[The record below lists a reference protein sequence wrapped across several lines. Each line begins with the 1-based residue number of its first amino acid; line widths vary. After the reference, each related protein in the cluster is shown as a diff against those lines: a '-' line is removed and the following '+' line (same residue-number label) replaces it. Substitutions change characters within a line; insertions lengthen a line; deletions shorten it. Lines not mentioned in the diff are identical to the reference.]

1 MYLKTS
7 RTYVNNVP
15 EPCLSL
21 SLSLSLSLAFIKEE
35 DCKVAKL
42 YRNVSLIKIRKRLV
56 KSSKAPRYATLKN

>member
-7 RTYVNNVP
+7 LTYVNNVP
-15 EPCLSL
+15 ELSL
-21 SLSLSLSLAFIKEE
+21 SLSLSLSFIKEE

-56 KSSKAPRYATLKN
+56 KSSKAPRYATLKY